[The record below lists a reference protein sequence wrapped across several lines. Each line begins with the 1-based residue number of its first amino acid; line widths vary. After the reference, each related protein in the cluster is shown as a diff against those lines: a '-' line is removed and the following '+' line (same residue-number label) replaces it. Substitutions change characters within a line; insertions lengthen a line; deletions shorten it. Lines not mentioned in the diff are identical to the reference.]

1 MANNDSTKRV
11 PLVLLC
17 MLILKEGDRYGY
29 EMVQEIESRSGGLL
43 SFNLASVYV
52 ALRRLEERGC
62 VSSRTEMTDAAR
74 ARMRVYYHLEPAA
87 EAYLTE
93 QKEEYR
99 RTAVGEKKRE
109 TARVQSLLCE
119 IPHAETMSYD
129 ILCAVAG
136 TPESFAAGFQ
146 SRRTQSP
153 LALSAV
159 MLTVLALAFILGA
172 AMGQAR
178 EKTQTGGVV
187 MSYRYED
194 GSLQKL
200 LEERPELLG

>member
-1 MANNDSTKRV
+1 MKRK
-11 PLVLLC
+11 P
-17 MLILKEGDRYGY
+17 
-29 EMVQEIESRSGGLL
+29 ESG
-43 SFNLASVYV
+43 FEQY
-52 ALRRLEERGC
+52 LRRVYRA
-62 VSSRTEMTDAAR
+62 VSGTR
-74 ARMRVYYHLEPAA
+74 A
-87 EAYLTE
+87 
-93 QKEEYR
+93 
-99 RTAVGEKKRE
+99 EKKRE

-119 IPHAETMSYD
+119 IPHAET
-129 ILCAVAG
+129 G

-146 SRRTQSP
+146 SRRTQSS
-153 LALSAV
+153 LVLSAV
-159 MLTVLALAFILGA
+159 MLTVLVLAFILGA

>member
-1 MANNDSTKRV
+1 MKRK
-11 PLVLLC
+11 P
-17 MLILKEGDRYGY
+17 
-29 EMVQEIESRSGGLL
+29 ESG
-43 SFNLASVYV
+43 FEQY
-52 ALRRLEERGC
+52 LRRVYRA
-62 VSSRTEMTDAAR
+62 VSGTR
-74 ARMRVYYHLEPAA
+74 A
-87 EAYLTE
+87 
-93 QKEEYR
+93 
-99 RTAVGEKKRE
+99 EKKRE
-109 TARVQSLLCE
+109 AARVQSLLCE

-129 ILCAVAG
+129 ILCAAAG

-146 SRRTQSP
+146 SQSP
-153 LALSAV
+153 LVLSAV

-194 GSLQKL
+194 GSLQTL